1 MVMDK
6 MHARARQVYIECFF
20 RRARAEPC
28 TEGLVQL
35 LPVSQQRVG
44 PEKVDC
50 GWARWNEIVL
60 LVMGRH
66 SSYLNG

>member
-6 MHARARQVYIECFF
+6 MHARARQVYSSCF
-20 RRARAEPC
+20 RRTRSEPC
-28 TEGLVQL
+28 TEDLAQL
-35 LPVSQQRVG
+35 LPVSRQRVD
-44 PEKVDC
+44 PEKEDC

-60 LVMGRH
+60 SAMGRH